1 MYIKKLQTK
10 ALRGFIF
17 VCTYVILY
25 REVIKMKTDR
35 FEFRHDSKTQEAICA
50 LRRANLNVAELLR
63 KFLQQKAA
71 ELSGKNKGD

>member
-1 MYIKKLQTK
+1 MQ
-10 ALRGFIF
+10 
-17 VCTYVILY
+17 
-25 REVIKMKTDR
+25 TDR